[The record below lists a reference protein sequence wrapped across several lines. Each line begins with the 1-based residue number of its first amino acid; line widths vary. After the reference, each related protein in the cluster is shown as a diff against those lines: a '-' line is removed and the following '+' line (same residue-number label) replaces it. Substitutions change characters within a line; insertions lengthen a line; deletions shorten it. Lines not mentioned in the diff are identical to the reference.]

1 MKHPQG
7 KIRRAV
13 KLFLVGVLHG
23 LIIGSPLL
31 AYGFG
36 LI

>member
-1 MKHPQG
+1 MKYLQG

-13 KLFLVGVLHG
+13 MLFLVGILHG